1 VLDRELLAQYSVVPE
16 WQGFATRTLVR
27 NFKPK
32 KMIDLLGGRTS
43 LDRVP
48 ELTAYPGAQSDSREY
63 AIQVAKFGRQFGFSW
78 EAMINDDL
86 DQLMQIPNTF
96 GQAAALTETE
106 NALSVI
112 ANLTTG
118 AANTAFFKDYSAVT
132 GYVGSGLNTTPVA
145 GVLNQANLQTAI
157 EAIRQRK
164 DNEGNI
170 VPAGRLILVVG
181 PAQEFNARS
190 ILNATE
196 IRTTVGSKVIIEPNP
211 LAGAVDLVVVN
222 RLPGLGWFVLPSPT
236 RRPARGRVGVPP
248 RVRDP
253 RHPPE
258 GRCRSG
264 PEPRRRGLRR
274 RLGALP
280 RASRER
286 CGDRRPD
293 PHLRGH
299 RRLIHLADGRARV
312 IGPAR
317 RHPHRTPPLT
327 SDGGSAMA
335 DPVDVGPAPPQR
347 RRRPVG
353 LHRRRDPAFLDLEGG
368 NVKLAAAQAIDTNAD
383 NEALASKV
391 LRTQDLSTDGAKVA
405 DALRKRAAA
414 LREQVLAEDDGY
426 FDIVDLGPS
435 CGPELTGRWRYW

>member
-1 VLDRELLAQYSVVPE
+1 MNTSLINVADTFGLTEDQTLAGPSPLTRRQYSPQRARAIAEAADLWKRVFDGDLRAAVQVREALSTSDLFVSATGDVLDRELLQQYSAITAE

-43 LDRVP
+43 LDKVP

-86 DQLMQIPNTF
+86 DELMQIPNTF

-132 GYVGSGLNTTPVA
+132 GYIGSGLNTTPVD

-170 VPAGRLILVVG
+170 VPSGRLILLVG

-190 ILNATE
+190 IINATE

-211 LAGAVDLVVVN
+211 ISGAVDLVVVN
-222 RLPGLGWFVLPSPT
+222 RLPGLGWFVLPAPTQASRIAVASAFLRGFETPDIRRKDGAGQGLSPDAGDFDDDSV
-236 RRPARGRVGVPP
+236 RY
-248 RVRDP
+248 RVR
-253 RHPPE
+253 HVN
-258 GRCRSG
+258 
-264 PEPRRRGLRR
+264 
-274 RLGALP
+274 GA
-280 RASRER
+280 A
-286 CGDRRPD
+286 
-293 PHLRGH
+293 
-299 RRLIHLADGRARV
+299 
-312 IGPAR
+312 
-317 RHPHRTPPLT
+317 T
-327 SDGGSAMA
+327 A
-335 DPVDVGPAPPQR
+335 DPI
-347 RRRPVG
+347 
-353 LHRRRDPAFLDLEGG
+353 HTY
-368 NVKLAAAQAIDTNAD
+368 AAT
-383 NEALASKV
+383 
-391 LRTQDLSTDGAKVA
+391 GAA
-405 DALRKRAAA
+405 
-414 LREQVLAEDDGY
+414 
-426 FDIVDLGPS
+426 
-435 CGPELTGRWRYW
+435 